1 MSEIRN
7 RPMTFP
13 SFVFCYR
20 LLGRICD
27 FILNVAVRVGAG
39 RRRRYLNFSFTKM
52 SKIRQVD
59 KTKCLISLTC
69 VLGKYHPIVISKKVS
84 VASVRWKV
92 SMFYEETIFWW
103 HALVC
108 QMFTTVGRCITP
120 FVEGESLILDKIR
133 VQFDSGQLAKPLN
146 ETSETRTF
154 FFARW
159 QFSQLEL

>member
-39 RRRRYLNFSFTKM
+39 RRRRCLNFSFTKM

-69 VLGKYHPIVISKKVS
+69 VYWVNIIRLSFQKKFRSHQSGGKSRCFTRKRYFGDTRWYVRCLQPWEGASPHLWRVKVWS
-84 VASVRWKV
+84 WTRFV
-92 SMFYEETIFWW
+92 SN
-103 HALVC
+103 
-108 QMFTTVGRCITP
+108 
-120 FVEGESLILDKIR
+120 LILDSWQNRWMKR
-133 VQFDSGQLAKPLN
+133 RKLGH
-146 ETSETRTF
+146 F
-154 FFARW
+154 FSLGGNSAN
-159 QFSQLEL
+159 